1 MLRRQKKAFLN
12 PLTYDYFLFFKVSL
26 MRIQKIIVYVL
37 CAFLIASA
45 IVYFLVALGEYTDW
59 MELLGYGIEDET
71 QEKLVE
77 ISLFVGSG
85 IVYLGLFTW
94 VLKAGGRKRLPYI
107 ASIAVSVALIITYIA
122 SRTVGVPIVGVEY
135 YVGRL
140 DVISKIIQVIV
151 IGISGFALFKM
162 KNQLSKGVT

>member
-1 MLRRQKKAFLN
+1 MAN
-12 PLTYDYFLFFKVSL
+12 
-26 MRIQKIIVYVL
+26 QKIIVYVL

-71 QEKLVE
+71 QEKQVE
-77 ISLFVGSG
+77 IALFAGSG
-85 IVYLGLFTW
+85 IVYLGLFAW

-140 DVISKIIQVIV
+140 DVISKVIQVIV
-151 IGISGFALFKM
+151 IGISGFALFNM
-162 KNQLSKGVT
+162 KSQLSKGVT

>member
-1 MLRRQKKAFLN
+1 MAN
-12 PLTYDYFLFFKVSL
+12 
-26 MRIQKIIVYVL
+26 QKIIVYVL

-94 VLKAGGRKRLPYI
+94 VLKSGRRKRLPYI

-140 DVISKIIQVIV
+140 DVISKILQVIV
-151 IGISGFALFKM
+151 IGISGFALFNM
-162 KNQLSKGVT
+162 KDQLSKGVT